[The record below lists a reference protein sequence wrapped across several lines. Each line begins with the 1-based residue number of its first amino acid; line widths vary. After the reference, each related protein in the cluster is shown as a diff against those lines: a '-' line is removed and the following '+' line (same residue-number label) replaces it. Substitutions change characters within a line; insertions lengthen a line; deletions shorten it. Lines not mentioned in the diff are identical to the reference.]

1 MFLFLNQVY
10 LRALISIIRII
21 VNQHRIIKEINQ
33 EMKDRL
39 QARSLKD
46 LIHVVDFTKNSPM
59 NKLLEKK
66 NH

>member
-46 LIHVVDFTKNSPM
+46 LIQVVDFTKNSPM